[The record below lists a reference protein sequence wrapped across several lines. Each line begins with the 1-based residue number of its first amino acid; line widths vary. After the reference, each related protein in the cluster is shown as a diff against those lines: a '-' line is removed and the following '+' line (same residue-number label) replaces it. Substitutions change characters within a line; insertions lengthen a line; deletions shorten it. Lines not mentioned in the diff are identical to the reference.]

1 MICYKFETKLFFDEG
16 FAQIRSR
23 LSELLLDI
31 AILNELGS
39 KKISHPEPASIQL
52 LMFMRHFQFS
62 FFFLDPDSRSSFKK
76 AKPLETEKR

>member
-23 LSELLLDI
+23 LSELLLDT
-31 AILNELGS
+31 AILNELRS

-52 LMFMRHFQFS
+52 LLFMRHFEFS
-62 FFFLDPDSRSSFKK
+62 FSLTRARARPSEK